1 MEGRA
6 VGPATADVIEHRR
19 DHPVGI
25 SAETFALA
33 WVRTERAPSGAAVVT
48 GQEISPR
55 GFNGRLWTVE
65 PEQTVAMAVVLRPEI
80 PTERADGL
88 WLAAGLAARDAV
100 VVVGGT
106 EAWTRWPDAV
116 ADGTGHEIAMVK
128 VQVQLGPA
136 GVRSAVA
143 TIRVDLRTAGLVM
156 SARAALT
163 DAIHEQLV
171 VEATALESEPDEVT
185 RLYGER
191 SDLIDRRV
199 KVELLPTG
207 ETRGTADGFEAGGAI
222 RLGAGDGVYDRIPI
236 DAVRRVHLTDRP

>member
-1 MEGRA
+1 M
-6 VGPATADVIEHRR
+6 IEHRR

-33 WVRTERAPSGAAVVT
+33 WVRTERAPSGAVVVT

-65 PEQTVAMAVVLRPEI
+65 PEQTVALAVVLRPEI
-80 PTERADGL
+80 QTERADGL
-88 WLAAGLAARDAV
+88 WLAAGSAARDAV
-100 VVVGGT
+100 VTVGET

-116 ADGTGHEIAMVK
+116 TDGAEREVAMVK

-143 TIRVDLRTAGLVM
+143 TIRVDLRTAGLAM
-156 SARAALT
+156 RNRAELT
-163 DAIHEQLV
+163 DAVHEQLMV
-171 VEATALESEPDEVT
+171 QAAALESEPEEVG
-185 RLYGER
+185 RRYGER

-207 ETRGTADGFEAGGAI
+207 ETRGTVDGFEAGGAI
-222 RLGAGDGVYDRIPI
+222 RLGSGAGIHDRIPI
-236 DAVRRVHLTDRP
+236 DAVRRVHRVDRP